1 MQLLKYLLTLFV
13 LTQAAELFAQTFS
26 GKSAQ
31 RKINGAETVQYGTKT
46 ELPEFVAFRTDAQFT
61 PNKFSAWAQKAFEL
75 DEKMKLNRTE
85 AKTDQLGFEHHRYE
99 VIQNDYPV
107 FGAFIYAHVKND
119 EVVSVNGK
127 LPKQLPIRN
136 VAISESAALDAAKDF
151 IGAETYK
158 WELHG
163 EEEHLKWETEHEH
176 ATYFPK
182 GELVYIN
189 PSFDF
194 KRIDEFRLA
203 YQFDIYAHK
212 PVGRYKVFVDAETGE
227 VLFKNDRIC
236 SADSPGTAV
245 TGYVGN
251 KTIIADSFNGG
262 YRLRENGRGGGIRT
276 FDMNEGTNYGN
287 AVDFTDGDNY
297 WNNVNG
303 NLDQYA
309 TDGHWGAEM
318 TYDYYLNEHGR
329 NSIDDAN
336 MQINSYVHYDQGYFN
351 AFWDGQRMT
360 YGDGNNSPLTAL
372 DICGHEM
379 THGVTEFSA
388 GLIYQDEYG
397 ALNESFSDIFGA
409 AVEFVANPPSG
420 DWLMGEDV
428 GTLRSMSNP
437 NAYGDPDT
445 YGGTNWYT
453 GTADNGG
460 VHINSGVQNK
470 WFVILTDGESG
481 TNDLGDTYTVTG
493 IGLSEAAAIAYRTL
507 TVYLGPTSEYADAR
521 FYSIQSAI
529 DLFGGCSPQVIATT
543 NAWYAVGV
551 GDEFDATVTSDF
563 AASVTSNCEAPITV
577 DFTNFSANGANYTWD
592 FGDGSTSTALNPSH
606 TYTTNGVY
614 TVSLSVDG
622 GNCGTDD
629 LVLPNYISIDP
640 NNPCVALMPDDG
652 SQTLT
657 WCTGT
662 LYDDGGPNNNYMD
675 DNSVVTTISPPGATS
690 ITLNFSDFAF
700 EEGYDY
706 LYVYDGPT
714 TGSPLIGQY
723 DGFGLPNGGTITSS
737 GGDITLRQYSDV
749 YLNESGFV
757 LTWECTQPNSPPTA
771 NFASS
776 VQETCSGLVSFTDQS
791 INGATSWLW
800 DFGDGNTS
808 TIQNPTHTYQ
818 NEGTY
823 TVTLTATNGF
833 GSDAASY
840 NNLIVVDRPD
850 GPNAAGDFR
859 CDAGSLALSA
869 TGDGALRW
877 FDQATGGSPIGTG
890 SSFNTPSISNS
901 TTYYVEDAVLSANY
915 SVGPSDNT
923 FGGGG
928 NFQGD
933 QHLIFDAFVG
943 FTLQTVKVYAE
954 GAGNRTIQLR
964 DGNGNVLQS
973 TTVNIPNGE
982 QTVTLNF
989 NIAPGLNYQLGTTND
1004 PDLFRNNDS
1013 PNYPYTIPSV
1023 VSITNSSAGADYYY
1037 FFYDWQIETEG
1048 CISERTA
1055 VVAEISAAPSTQNAS
1070 RCGTGS
1076 VSLSAAG
1083 SGNLNWYDAQSGG
1096 NLVNTGASFNTPS
1109 ISATT
1114 SYYVES
1120 EIAPAALSGGAPDN
1134 NFGTGSNFNNVQS
1147 LLFDCYEQV
1156 TLVSV
1161 RVYAQG
1167 AGNRTIE
1174 LRDNNGTVIES
1185 ATINIPD
1192 GESVVP
1198 LNFTL
1203 PIGTDLQL
1211 GTSAGPNLYRNNS
1224 GPSYPYDI
1232 PGVLSITSS
1241 TAGGDYYYFFYDWV
1255 VQQAGCTTARTEVI
1269 ATVDPT
1275 PTVSIS
1281 GSTTICEGES
1291 VDLTTSATDAD
1302 SYSWS
1307 TSETTA
1313 DISVGPTEQTTYAV
1327 TASNACGDAT
1337 DQITIDV
1344 NSLPTLSASAD
1355 SEICAGESLTLTSTS
1370 NESVEWQP
1378 NGETTND
1385 ITVAPTET
1393 TVYAVSAENGCGSVS
1408 EDVEV
1413 TVNPLPTA
1421 DAGVDM
1427 ELCAGESATLTAN
1440 GGDSYSWNTGAVTSS
1455 IDVEPTE
1462 TTTYEVEVTDA
1473 NGCSDTD
1480 EVEVTVNELPSAD
1493 AGQDQTICAGETT
1506 TLTASGG
1513 SDYLWDNQE
1522 TTAEIQVTPTETTT
1536 YQVTVTDGN
1545 NCSSSDEVEVI
1556 VNQLPAQPEISVN
1569 GSQLESTAGDSYQ
1582 WYLNGTLIENATD
1595 IAFEPTEAGDY
1606 TVEVFDSNGCSS
1618 ISEPYTWITVGIA
1631 ERELGLEIYPV
1642 PFSNE
1647 LTIRSTERIDQVTV
1661 LDASGRVILTN
1672 TPATK
1677 STQILGANWA
1687 KGVYI
1692 IDLLIGDNLIKKR
1705 VIKN

>member
-1 MQLLKYLLTLFV
+1 MQLLKYLLALFV
-13 LTQAAELFAQTFS
+13 LAQSAGLFAQSFT
-26 GKSAQ
+26 GQSAE
-31 RKINGAETVQYGTKT
+31 RKINGTKTVRYGSKT

-61 PNKFSAWAQKAFEL
+61 ANKFPSWAKKAFEL
-75 DEKMKLNRTE
+75 NEKLALNRTE
-85 AKTDQLGFEHHRYE
+85 SKTDQLGFDHHRYE
-99 VIQNDYPV
+99 VTQNGHPV
-107 FGAFIYAHVKND
+107 FGAFIYAHIEND
-119 EVVSVNGK
+119 EVVSMNGK
-127 LPKQLPIRN
+127 MPKQLPVRT
-136 VAISESAALDAAKDF
+136 VVVSESAALDAAKQH

-158 WELHG
+158 WELPG

-189 PSFDF
+189 PNFDF
-194 KRIDEFRLA
+194 KQTDKFRLA
-203 YQFDIYAHK
+203 YRFDVYAHK
-212 PVGRYKVFVDAETGE
+212 PVGRYEIFVDAGTGE

-236 SADSPGTAV
+236 SADTPGTAE
-245 TGYVGN
+245 TGHAG
-251 KTIIADSFNGG
+251 TQSIIADSFNGG
-262 YRLRENGRGGGIRT
+262 FRLRETGRGGGIRT

-297 WNNVNG
+297 WNNANG

-409 AVEFVANPPSG
+409 AVEYVANPSSG

-428 GTLRSMSNP
+428 GTLRSMNNP

-481 TNDLGDTYTVTG
+481 TNDLGDYYNVTG
-493 IGLSEAAAIAYRTL
+493 IGLTEAAAIAYRTL
-507 TVYLGPTSEYADAR
+507 TVYLGATSEYADAR
-521 FYSIQSAI
+521 FYSIQAAT

-551 GDEFDATVTSDF
+551 GDQFDATVISDF
-563 AASVTSNCEAPITV
+563 AASITSNCEAPITV
-577 DFTNFSANGANYTWD
+577 DFTNFSANGATYTWD
-592 FGDGSTSTALNPSH
+592 FGDGNTSNSLNPSH
-606 TYTTNGVY
+606 TYTVDGDY

-629 LVLPNYISIDP
+629 LTIANYVSIDP

-652 SQTLT
+652 GQTLT

-675 DNSVVTTISPPGATS
+675 NNSVVTTISPPGATS
-690 ITLNFSDFAF
+690 ITLNFTDFAF

-706 LYVYDGPT
+706 LFVYDGPT

-723 DGFGLPNGGTITSS
+723 DGFGLPNGGTITST
-737 GGDITLRQYSDV
+737 GGDITIEQSSDI

-771 NFASS
+771 NFVSS
-776 VQETCSGLVSFTDQS
+776 AQETCSGLVSFTDQS

-808 TIQNPTHTYQ
+808 TSQNPTHTYQ
-818 NEGTY
+818 SEGTY
-823 TVTLTATNGF
+823 TVSLTATNNF
-833 GSDAASY
+833 GSDATSY

-850 GPNAAGDFR
+850 GPSAAGDFR

-869 TGDGALRW
+869 SGNGTLRW
-877 FDQATGGSPIGTG
+877 FDQATGGSQLATGGT
-890 SSFNTPSISNS
+890 FNTPSISNS
-901 TTYYVEDAVLSANY
+901 TTYYVEDAVVATNY
-915 SVGPSDNT
+915 SVGPNDNT

-928 NFQGD
+928 NFEGD
-933 QHLIFDAFVG
+933 QHLVFDAFAA
-943 FTLQTVKVYAE
+943 FTLQSVKVYAE
-954 GAGNRTIQLR
+954 GTRNRTIQLR
-964 DGNGNVLQS
+964 DSNGNVLQS
-973 TTVNIPNGE
+973 TTVNIPDGE

-989 NIAPGLNYQLGTTND
+989 NVASGTDYQLGTTND

-1013 PNYPYTIPSV
+1013 PNYPYTVQDI
-1023 VSITNSSAGADYYY
+1023 VSITNSSAGEDFYY

-1055 VVAEISAAPSTQNAS
+1055 VVAEVSAAPTTQSAS

-1076 VSLSAAG
+1076 VSLSASG
-1083 SGNLNWYDAQSGG
+1083 SGGLNWYDAQSGG
-1096 NLVNTGASFNTPS
+1096 NLVNTGTSYNTPS
-1109 ISATT
+1109 ISSTT
-1114 SYYVES
+1114 SYFVES
-1120 EIAPAALSGGAPDN
+1120 EIQPAPLSGGAPDN
-1134 NFGTGSNFNNVQS
+1134 NFGTGGNFNNVQS

-1156 TLVSV
+1156 TLISV

-1174 LRDNNGTVIES
+1174 LRDNNGTIIES

-1203 PIGTDLQL
+1203 PIGIDLQL
-1211 GTSAGPNLYRNNS
+1211 GTSAGPNLFRNNS

-1241 TAGGDYYYFFYDWV
+1241 TAGNDYYYFFYDWV
-1255 VQQAGCTTARTEVI
+1255 VQQAGCTTARTKVI

-1275 PTVSIS
+1275 PTVSIT
-1281 GSTTICEGES
+1281 GNTTICEGET
-1291 VDLTTSATDAD
+1291 VQLTTTATDAD

-1307 TSETTA
+1307 TNETTA
-1313 DISVGPTEQTTYAV
+1313 DISVSPTEQTTYSV
-1327 TASNACGDAT
+1327 TASNTCGDAT
-1337 DQITIDV
+1337 DDITIDV
-1344 NSLPTLSASAD
+1344 NSLPTLTASANV
-1355 SEICAGESLTLTSTS
+1355 EICAGESVTLTSTS

-1378 NGETTND
+1378 SGETAND
-1385 ITVAPTET
+1385 ITVNPIENT
-1393 TVYAVSAENGCGSVS
+1393 TYLVSAENNCGTVS

-1421 DAGVDM
+1421 DAGSDI
-1427 ELCAGESATLTAN
+1427 EICAGESA
-1440 GGDSYSWNTGAVTSS
+1440 
-1455 IDVEPTE
+1455 I
-1462 TTTYEVEVTDA
+1462 
-1473 NGCSDTD
+1473 
-1480 EVEVTVNELPSAD
+1480 
-1493 AGQDQTICAGETT
+1493 
-1506 TLTASGG
+1506 LTASGG
-1513 SDYLWDNQE
+1513 GSYIWDNQE
-1522 TTAEIQVTPTETTT
+1522 TTESIQVFPTETSSF
-1536 YQVTVTDGN
+1536 QVTVTDGN
-1545 NCSSSDEVEVI
+1545 NCSASDEVEVI
-1556 VNQLPAQPEISVN
+1556 VNPLPAQPEISVN
-1569 GSQLESTAGDSYQ
+1569 GSQLESTTGTSYQ
-1582 WYLNGTLIENATD
+1582 WYSNGTLIENATG
-1595 IAFEPTEAGDY
+1595 ATYEPTEAGDY
-1606 TVEVFDSNGCSS
+1606 TVEIFDANGCSS
-1618 ISEPYTWITVGIA
+1618 VSEPYTWITVGIS
-1631 ERELGLEIYPV
+1631 EHEVGLEIYPV
-1642 PFSNE
+1642 PFLSVLNINASRTIKHIRLFDANGRIVHESSPNNQTIALSAVEWANGMYLVE
-1647 LTIRSTERIDQVTV
+1647 LEFTNSIVRSRIVKCQ
-1661 LDASGRVILTN
+1661 
-1672 TPATK
+1672 
-1677 STQILGANWA
+1677 
-1687 KGVYI
+1687 
-1692 IDLLIGDNLIKKR
+1692 
-1705 VIKN
+1705 